1 MGCMDFR
8 TSNCVTSRCVFS
20 EAPPAQL
27 LMLCLGW
34 RRSRS
39 VSASAT
45 MSQAEGDAQQ
55 PRRGLL
61 YGIFGRCFPNL
72 KAQPHSPTPTAPQV
86 GLNDIQQGSGTV
98 DGTGAQS
105 SGEASPPPIN
115 RPPPSSFTAQSP
127 APADMSLPRSSDPLQ
142 GLPSRPSQT
151 SEDTRRSK
159 PADRLKGALGI
170 TYDVAKIV
178 AGNFP
183 LPGLRSMIGL
193 VDYIRTLREVRYKD
207 FMALSVLD

>member
-1 MGCMDFR
+1 MDFR

-45 MSQAEGDAQQ
+45 KSQAEGDAQQ

-72 KAQPHSPTPTAPQV
+72 MAQPHSPTPTAPQV

-105 SGEASPPPIN
+105 SGEASPPLIN
-115 RPPPSSFTAQSP
+115 GLPPSSFTAQSP
-127 APADMSLPRSSDPLQ
+127 APDDMSSPRSSDPLQ
-142 GLPSRPSQT
+142 GQPSQPPQT
-151 SEDTRRSK
+151 SEDTQRSK
-159 PADRLKGALGI
+159 SADRLKGALGI

>member
-1 MGCMDFR
+1 
-8 TSNCVTSRCVFS
+8 
-20 EAPPAQL
+20 
-27 LMLCLGW
+27 
-34 RRSRS
+34 
-39 VSASAT
+39 
-45 MSQAEGDAQQ
+45 MS
-55 PRRGLL
+55 
-61 YGIFGRCFPNL
+61 
-72 KAQPHSPTPTAPQV
+72 S
-86 GLNDIQQGSGTV
+86 
-98 DGTGAQS
+98 
-105 SGEASPPPIN
+105 
-115 RPPPSSFTAQSP
+115 
-127 APADMSLPRSSDPLQ
+127 PRSSDPLQ

-183 LPGLRSMIGL
+183 LPGLQSMIGL